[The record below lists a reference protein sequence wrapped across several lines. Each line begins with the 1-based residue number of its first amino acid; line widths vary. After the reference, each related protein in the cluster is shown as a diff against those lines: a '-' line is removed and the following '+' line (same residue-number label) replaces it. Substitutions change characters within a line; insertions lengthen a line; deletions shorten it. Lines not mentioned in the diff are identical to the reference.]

1 MRFLFIDFTLPYLLK
16 DTEYPVGGW
25 AVQLNAWIKGLT
37 ICGHQV
43 GVLTWKGANDFIQ
56 KPLEFELIDTY
67 DPAKGI
73 KVLKY
78 FYNYVPTLYKKSS
91 EYQPDVIV
99 QACAGLNTGIMAWI
113 ARRLKIPFMHRIAS
127 DIDADQ
133 RYQKKLK
140 KYEQKAY
147 EYGLKKAS
155 MIFCQNSYQ
164 YECQRTKFPK
174 KSISIIVNPF
184 SPPHQMNKFIPSYI
198 GRTYI
203 AWIGVFK
210 QVKNVPLLYDIAR
223 QLPDIIFKIAGMRGK
238 NLDKQTTE
246 ALFNLE
252 SLPNVEFLGYL
263 SRKRVI
269 PFLANARALL
279 NTSHHEGFSNTFL
292 EAFYAGT
299 PVIAPAHADPGRII
313 QKNGLGVSVAE
324 SDDFPVQIIQF
335 YNDTSQF
342 EKISQRCQ
350 DYVKE
355 NHDPEIQAKKL
366 VESVSEIKKGK
377 IE

>member
-37 ICGHQV
+37 TCGHQV

-113 ARRLKIPFMHRIAS
+113 ARRLKTPFVHRIAN
-127 DIDADQ
+127 DVDADQ
-133 RYQKKLK
+133 RYQKILK

-147 EYGLKKAS
+147 EYGLKKS
-155 MIFCQNSYQ
+155 VMVFCQNSYQ
-164 YECQRTKFPK
+164 YKSLRSKFPNK
-174 KSISIIVNPF
+174 PLQIIANPF
-184 SPPHQMNKFIPSYI
+184 IPPCLSNKEIPSYKE
-198 GRTYI
+198 RNYI

-210 QVKNVPLLYDIAR
+210 K
-223 QLPDIIFKIAGMRGK
+223 
-238 NLDKQTTE
+238 
-246 ALFNLE
+246 
-252 SLPNVEFLGYL
+252 
-263 SRKRVI
+263 
-269 PFLANARALL
+269 
-279 NTSHHEGFSNTFL
+279 
-292 EAFYAGT
+292 
-299 PVIAPAHADPGRII
+299 
-313 QKNGLGVSVAE
+313 QKNILNYPQHHMILPGNSLISYLKLQGCG
-324 SDDFPVQIIQF
+324 
-335 YNDTSQF
+335 
-342 EKISQRCQ
+342 EKTWINKRQRRFSIWRVCQ
-350 DYVKE
+350 ML
-355 NHDPEIQAKKL
+355 NF
-366 VESVSEIKKGK
+366 
-377 IE
+377 